1 MGALNPYRKNQLNK
15 FKMNRVLICFF
26 VLIFFSFTA
35 QTQTIYSLQQ
45 CIDLALKNN
54 IPVKQSA
61 LDVDAARVNWK
72 QSKMNLLPTLG
83 MDVSHGLNTGRS
95 IDPFTNA
102 YVNQSVS
109 RAGYGAATD
118 LVLFKGGSLQNR
130 IKENAT
136 AYEASKMEWQQSK
149 DNLVLN
155 VILAYLSVLNNEDRL
170 QVAYQQAS
178 TTQAALDRLQILNS
192 QGAVKPSDVSDLKG
206 QLMNDQLSI
215 LDAKNQLESSK
226 LLLTQWM
233 NRPYDSALRLERMGA
248 EEFLSGYD
256 QTANDVYQNSLNQFS
271 LVKAVEMR
279 KRSSEYSLKAARGQM
294 FPTLSFGAGINTNYS
309 SVARDANNAKIPY
322 SNQLKNNRFTSF
334 GVGLNIPIFNSSFA
348 RNRVK
353 LSEINLKSSELTEL
367 ETKRLLH
374 QQIDQAYLNMN
385 NAYERY
391 KVLLSQ
397 VTAYEE
403 SFKAAEIRFK
413 AGVGTSVDYLTAKD
427 RLDRANINLVNAKYD
442 FVLRKKVLD
451 YYNGKNQ

>member
-1 MGALNPYRKNQLNK
+1 
-15 FKMNRVLICFF
+15 
-26 VLIFFSFTA
+26 
-35 QTQTIYSLQQ
+35 
-45 CIDLALKNN
+45 
-54 IPVKQSA
+54 
-61 LDVDAARVNWK
+61 
-72 QSKMNLLPTLG
+72 
-83 MDVSHGLNTGRS
+83 
-95 IDPFTNA
+95 
-102 YVNQSVS
+102 
-109 RAGYGAATD
+109 
-118 LVLFKGGSLQNR
+118 
-130 IKENAT
+130 
-136 AYEASKMEWQQSK
+136 
-149 DNLVLN
+149 LN

-206 QLMNDQLSI
+206 QLMNDRLSI

-271 LVKAVEMR
+271 LVKAVELR

-353 LSEINLKSSELTEL
+353 LSEINLKSRELTEL